1 MDKPNTGH
9 TDEEER
15 IEHAAD
21 GRFVLIGAEHEQI
34 SEGKTKLNDAGIQ
47 VNKQG

>member
-9 TDEEER
+9 ADEEER

-34 SEGKTKLNDAGIQ
+34 GEGKTKLNDAGIQ
-47 VNKQG
+47 LNEHG